1 MSATTR
7 PLNRVITRHC
17 AMPACIAANQRAVRQ
32 LVSRSFL
39 AQSVLRD
46 CASISPRCTTKE
58 HFV

>member
-7 PLNRVITRHC
+7 PLRRVTTPSLRLNSI
-17 AMPACIAANQRAVRQ
+17 QWAVRQ

-46 CASISPRCTTKE
+46 CARLSPQCTTKE
-58 HFV
+58 HSV